1 MLKSSLSAKVSA
13 MVLGAIAIVA
23 VILSVAALMEVR
35 NDGLQRAAERQE
47 ANMRVAWDVINR
59 YGSFFKVD
67 GDTLYAGFQPLNG
80 FDTSV
85 DRIKELVG
93 GTATIFMGDTRV
105 ATNVMKADGT
115 RATGTTLAKGPVYDA
130 VITEGKPYRG
140 EADILGTAFFTA
152 YDPIKGKDGATI
164 GILYVGVP
172 KAEFLSSVEALQLRF
187 GLLAVLVALVVGLLA
202 LVVSR
207 RMFQPLEGLAR
218 TITKVAA
225 GETDGRVDGLDRSD
239 EIGQMARSVE
249 TLRHA
254 VDEQQSLKQKAV
266 EAAAQKEI
274 ERRQQEE
281 MGEGYVKA
289 HQFFMAEIESGFGR
303 LAGGDLT
310 VRLDKAFSADY
321 EGVRKLFND
330 SATAL
335 EAAFGEVMRLI
346 ASNRTGI
353 SEMIVATNDIAQRTE
368 QQAASLEETVAALGE
383 VTSAVN
389 HTADGAGH
397 ARKTAEAARQ
407 KAQTGGAVVAEAV
420 TAMSAIEGS
429 SQQINQI
436 IGVIDEIA
444 FQTNLLAL
452 NAGVEAA
459 RAGEAGKG
467 FAVVA
472 QEVRALAQRSAE
484 AAKEIKGLITAS
496 SEQVGRGVKL
506 VTASGRSLDEIVAE
520 VAEVSR
526 IIADIAAS
534 AGEQAT
540 SLKEVSAAADQMDKV
555 TQQNA
560 AMVEQATAACQALGS
575 DTDRL
580 VAIVAKFQIR
590 GDRSSGAVRGPT
602 APKQR
607 GITQMRAGASAKA
620 AAPAPAN
627 DEENW
632 ESF

>member
-1 MLKSSLSAKVSA
+1 MFKSSLSAKVSA

-23 VILSVAALMEVR
+23 TILSIVALMEVR

-47 ANMRVAWDVINR
+47 ANMRVAWDVIGR

-67 GDTLYAGFQPLNG
+67 GQTLYAGFQPLND
-80 FDTSV
+80 FNTPV

-105 ATNVMKADGT
+105 ATNVTKPDGG
-115 RATGTTLAKGPVYDA
+115 RAIGTTLARGPVYDT

-140 EADILGTAFFTA
+140 EADILGTPFFTA
-152 YDPIKGKDGATI
+152 YDPIKDKDGATI

-172 KAEFLSSVEALQLRF
+172 KAEFLSSVDALQLRF
-187 GLLAVLVALVVGLLA
+187 GLIAVLVAMVVGLLA
-202 LVVSR
+202 LVLSR
-207 RMFQPLEGLAR
+207 RMFKPLQSLEG
-218 TITKVAA
+218 TITDVA
-225 GETDGRVDGLDRSD
+225 EGRTEGPVEGLERSD
-239 EIGQMARSVE
+239 EIGKMARSVE
-249 TLRHA
+249 RLRHA
-254 VDEQQSLKQKAV
+254 VIDQQALRQDAID
-266 EAAAQKEI
+266 AAAQKEI
-274 ERRQQEE
+274 ERRRQDE
-281 MGEGYVKA
+281 MGEEYVKA
-289 HQFFMAEIESGFGR
+289 HEFFMSEIKAGFGR

-310 VRLDKAFSADY
+310 VRLDKAFSVDY

-330 SATAL
+330 SAAAL
-335 EAAFGEVMRLI
+335 EAAFEEVMRLI

-353 SEMIVATNDIAQRTE
+353 AEMIVATNDIAQRTE

-383 VTSAVN
+383 VTGAVN
-389 HTADGAGH
+389 HTADGASH
-397 ARKTAEAARQ
+397 ARKTAETARQ
-407 KAQTGGAVVAEAV
+407 KAQTGGAVVAEAI

-484 AAKEIKGLITAS
+484 AAKEIKGLINAS
-496 SEQVGRGVKL
+496 SEQVDRGVKL

-520 VAEVSR
+520 VAAVSR

-540 SLKEVSAAADQMDKV
+540 SLKEVSSAADQMDKI

-560 AMVEQATAACQALGS
+560 AMVEQATAACRSLGS

-590 GDRSSGAVRGPT
+590 DDRTSDAVRGSPAT
-602 APKQR
+602 KPKAVAQIR
-607 GITQMRAGASAKA
+607 SGTSAKA

-627 DEENW
+627 DEESW
-632 ESF
+632 EAF

>member
-1 MLKSSLSAKVSA
+1 MFKSSLSAKVSA

-23 VILSVAALMEVR
+23 VILSVVALMEVR
-35 NDGLQRAAERQE
+35 SDGLQRAAERQE

-67 GDTLYAGFQPLNG
+67 GDILYAGFQPLND
-80 FDTSV
+80 FNTPV

-105 ATNVMKADGT
+105 ATNVTKPDGS
-115 RATGTTLAKGPVYDA
+115 RAIGTTLAQGPVYDA
-130 VITEGKPYRG
+130 VIKQGLPYRG
-140 EADILGTAFFTA
+140 EADILGKPFFTA
-152 YDPIKGKDGATI
+152 YDPIKDKDGATI
-164 GILYVGVP
+164 GVLYVGVP
-172 KAEFLSSVEALQLRF
+172 TSAFLSSVDALQLRF
-187 GLLAVLVALVVGLLA
+187 GLTAVLVALVVGLLA
-202 LVVSR
+202 MITSR
-207 RMFQPLEGLAR
+207 HMFKPLQSLTETVTDVAENRTDGPVEGLER
-218 TITKVAA
+218 
-225 GETDGRVDGLDRSD
+225 RD

-249 TLRHA
+249 RLRHA
-254 VDEQQSLKQKAV
+254 VIDQQSLKQEAIQ
-266 EAAAQKEI
+266 AAAQQEI
-274 ERRQQEE
+274 ERREQDA
-281 MGEGYVKA
+281 MGEQYVKA
-289 HQFFMAEIESGFGR
+289 HEFFMAEIQSGFGR
-303 LAGGDLT
+303 LASGDLT
-310 VRLDKAFSADY
+310 VRLDKPFSSDY

-335 EAAFGEVMRLI
+335 EAAFEEVMRLI
-346 ASNRTGI
+346 GSNRTGI
-353 SEMIVATNDIAQRTE
+353 AEMIVATNDIAQRTE

-389 HTADGAGH
+389 QTAEGAGNARRTAD
-397 ARKTAEAARQ
+397 AARQ
-407 KAQTGGAVVAEAV
+407 KAQKGGEVVAEAV
-420 TAMSAIEGS
+420 TAMSEIEGS
-429 SQQINQI
+429 SQKITQI

-496 SEQVGRGVKL
+496 TDQVDRGVKL
-506 VTASGRSLDEIVAE
+506 VTASGRSLEEIVAE
-520 VAEVSR
+520 VAAVSR
-526 IIADIAAS
+526 IISDIAAS

-540 SLKEVSAAADQMDKV
+540 SLREVSTAADQMDKV

-560 AMVEQATAACQALGS
+560 AMVEQATAACQSLGS

-580 VAIVAKFQIR
+580 VAIVAKFKIG
-590 GDRSSGAVRGPT
+590 GDRPSGTVRGAKPR
-602 APKQR
+602 AVA
-607 GITQMRAGASAKA
+607 QMRSGGPAVA
-620 AAPAPAN
+620 AAPAN
-627 DEENW
+627 DEDGW
-632 ESF
+632 EAF